1 MRQNI
6 QNRSKELSCPKGFPK
21 AGRQLIRKS
30 WVATGMLNDLV
41 ASKSFQVHKLRFE
54 KRKDSP
60 DSRVDRYG
68 STSTCWRYL
77 PLPRPYV
84 SQWPN
89 ELGKEE
95 NHGRGKPG
103 APNKT
108 PETRPKQ
115 GPSATCS
122 LEPRGFLN
130 EASFPRGRR
139 GPALRHSCQRLCAG
153 LQAAKLHRH
162 VALLATLSPTTPAR
176 RPSKQHGVSD
186 TTPFAFGPK
195 AHTRKQ
201 NCTTL

>member
-30 WVATGMLNDLV
+30 WAATGMLNDLV
-41 ASKSFQVHKLRFE
+41 ASKSLQVHKLRSE
-54 KRKDSP
+54 KRKGSP

-68 STSTCWRYL
+68 STSACWRYL

-84 SQWPN
+84 SRWPN
-89 ELGKEE
+89 QLGKEE

-130 EASFPRGRR
+130 EAKANIDMSHTSEEPFHPSNLAGRGAISVDRE
-139 GPALRHSCQRLCAG
+139 RLG
-153 LQAAKLHRH
+153 ELPPNVGSQ
-162 VALLATLSPTTPAR
+162 LS
-176 RPSKQHGVSD
+176 
-186 TTPFAFGPK
+186 
-195 AHTRKQ
+195 
-201 NCTTL
+201 